1 MIFKLIGALMIFAA
15 CTYTGMQKSGELKG
29 RYSMLNAVSEAL
41 GYLETEIEFASNDLK
56 NAFKNIDK
64 NTKTHGLF
72 ADAAEKIE
80 KLGIKRAWAYAV
92 TKNTSSVSDAD
103 RELLLM
109 LGTKLG
115 MTDTKN
121 QLKHIGYVKEL
132 ITAQAAAAENE
143 YKRLG
148 RVYRGG
154 GVLTGLFII
163 LVVM

>member
-1 MIFKLIGALMIFAA
+1 
-15 CTYTGMQKSGELKG
+15 
-29 RYSMLNAVSEAL
+29 
-41 GYLETEIEFASNDLK
+41 
-56 NAFKNIDK
+56 
-64 NTKTHGLF
+64 
-72 ADAAEKIE
+72 
-80 KLGIKRAWAYAV
+80 
-92 TKNTSSVSDAD
+92 
-103 RELLLM
+103 M

-148 RVYRGG
+148 RIYRGG